1 LEKITLASINATTRK
16 NDYQKNPN
24 KFLGLLLLLLLL
36 YNATS
41 RNIHVSKKKLKT
53 FIIWVCFLNAKMGLK
68 IKERKKERKRP
79 ENIKKN

>member
-24 KFLGLLLLLLLL
+24 KFLGLLLLLLL

-41 RNIHVSKKKLKT
+41 RNIHVSKKNSKLS
-53 FIIWVCFLNAKMGLK
+53 
-68 IKERKKERKRP
+68 
-79 ENIKKN
+79 